1 MIFSTESSDWHI
13 VHQETNAMLAEL
25 LKNEVE
31 SNDIPCYLVN
41 RTDSSYPIFGRYV
54 LYVPR
59 DQYEVAKVVVDL
71 FLEKR
76 ND

>member
-1 MIFSTESSDWHI
+1 MIFSTESPDWQIIHK
-13 VHQETNAMLAEL
+13 EGNAMLAEL

-31 SNDIPCYLVN
+31 SNEIQCHLIN
-41 RTDSSYPIFGRYV
+41 RTDSSYPIFGSYI
-54 LYVPR
+54 LYVPK
-59 DQYEVAKVVVDL
+59 EHANVAKVIVDL

>member
-1 MIFSTESSDWHI
+1 MIFSTESPDWQIILQESDG
-13 VHQETNAMLAEL
+13 MLAQL

-31 SNDIPCYLVN
+31 LNDIPCYLIN
-41 RTDSSYPIFGRYV
+41 RTDSSYPIFGKSV

-59 DQYEVAKVVVDL
+59 DQADVAKAVIDV
-71 FLEKR
+71 FMEKR